1 MIKKIFIIFFI
12 FCLSLCVFGAEKK
25 DNAGPDILVML
36 IYENNSPSILNI
48 SYNRDVETDMLNMK
62 LADLRRTFKGDFR
75 VIPNDEKETRGI
87 TAIITNSP
95 YKVGS
100 GEVLEPI
107 INTFCDEKEIA
118 VLFTGQFEFI
128 KNPLIMYEKDG
139 FSIIAHIQD
148 QAKSIQYEIKMNG
161 KEMKVPKNQ
170 GLINVGKVI
179 KKIVVWILG
188 IGIVLAFIFVFR
200 AMLMKSVKQ
209 ERKRRKNS
217 QGKKFEL

>member
-12 FCLSLCVFGAEKK
+12 FCLSLCVFGEDKK

-36 IYENNSPSILNI
+36 IYENNSPAILNI
-48 SYNRDVETDMLNMK
+48 SYNRDVETDKLNMK
-62 LADLRRTFKGDFR
+62 LADLRRAFKGDFR
-75 VIPNDEKETRGI
+75 VIPNDDKEARGI

-100 GEVLEPI
+100 GAVLEPI
-107 INTFCDEKEIA
+107 IETFSDEKEIA
-118 VLFTGQFEFI
+118 VLFTGQFEPI
-128 KNPLIMYEKDG
+128 KNPLLMYEKDG

-161 KEMKVPKNQ
+161 KDMKVPKNQ
-170 GLINVGKVI
+170 GIINVEKVI
-179 KKIVVWILG
+179 KKIVLWIVG
-188 IGIVLAFIFVFR
+188 IVVVLAFILVFR
-200 AMLMKSVKQ
+200 AMLLKSVKQ

-217 QGKKFEL
+217 HGKKYEI